1 MKFTDILDKAKQN
14 KKVLSVA
21 CADDETVL
29 KACVS
34 AYREN
39 LCTPIFVGDKKRI
52 AEIAGKEGLDISKFE
67 IIDEKDKP
75 AACEKAVRLVS
86 DGKAHFLMKGFVDT
100 SVLGK
105 AVLNKEWGL
114 RTGSSL
120 SHVSVFQVPKY
131 HKPFLLTDS
140 GFIIK
145 PDVAMK
151 TDIINNAV
159 RVMRTLG
166 VDLPKVA
173 ILSAIEKVNADMPE
187 TIDAAVLS
195 GMNKRGQIP
204 NCIVDGPLAFD
215 VAISKESAE
224 HKKVKSEVAGDADIL
239 VVPDLA
245 CGNIMAKTI
254 IYWADCD
261 FAGII
266 VGAKAPIVLISRSD
280 NERNKMMSIAF
291 GAAV

>member
-1 MKFTDILDKAKQN
+1 MEFNDIVTRARSN
-14 KKVLSVA
+14 KKVLAVA

-29 KACVS
+29 KACVN
-34 AYREN
+34 AHKDN
-39 LCTPIFVGDKKRI
+39 LCEPVFVGDKKRI
-52 AEIAGKEGLDISKFE
+52 EEISKKEEIDISKYE

-75 AACEKAVRLVS
+75 SACEKAVRLVS
-86 DGKAHFLMKGFVDT
+86 ENKAHFLMKGFVDT

-120 SHVSVFQVPKY
+120 SHVSIFQVNKY
-131 HKPFLLTDS
+131 HKPFILTDS

-145 PDVAMK
+145 PDIPMK
-151 TDIINNAV
+151 IDIIKNSV
-159 RVMRTLG
+159 KVMRTLG
-166 VDLPKVA
+166 VDCPKVA
-173 ILSAIEKVNADMPE
+173 ILCAIEKVNSDMPE
-187 TIDAAVLS
+187 TTDAAILS
-195 GMNKRGQIP
+195 SMGNRKQISD
-204 NCIVDGPLAFD
+204 CVIDGPLAFD

-224 HKKVKSEVAGDADIL
+224 HKKLKSEVAGDADIL

-254 IYWADCD
+254 IYWTECQ

-280 NERNKMMSIAF
+280 NEKNKMMSIAF